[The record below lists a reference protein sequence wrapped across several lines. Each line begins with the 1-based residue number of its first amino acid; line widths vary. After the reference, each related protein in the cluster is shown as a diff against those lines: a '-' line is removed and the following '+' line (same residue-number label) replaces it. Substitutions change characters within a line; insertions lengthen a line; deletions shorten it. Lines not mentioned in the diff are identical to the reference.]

1 MSSPAPVDRRT
12 VLRLDQSLARTLS
25 PDDQLK
31 QCVDHLEN
39 PKVLVYEMVQAA
51 QVVEQLLAASEV
63 APCPT
68 AEVGDL
74 TDVLLLEH
82 FYRDREVV
90 VVSTDAQRFT
100 CLASNVQPLPSFAP
114 ELETDGLDYVGLMHG
129 GEGVGVLGCVQSDC
143 DPTPYLLLLR
153 SLCGLVELSLALR
166 SHRNRCSVL
175 AEALGDRASFDL
187 HLVLYEPVDPS
198 DSLLQLTRDL
208 AESVK
213 HSIQNSEEMPL
224 RLRDIACLR
233 MDPAEFSGELDL
245 EWAV

>member
-1 MSSPAPVDRRT
+1 MSSRVPVDQCT
-12 VLRLDQSLARTLS
+12 VLRLDHSLARTLS

-39 PKVLVYEMVQAA
+39 PEVLVCEMVQAA
-51 QVVEQLLAASEV
+51 QVVEQLLEASEV
-63 APCPT
+63 SPSPT
-68 AEVGDL
+68 ADVGDV
-74 TDVLLLEH
+74 TDFLLLEH
-82 FYRDREVV
+82 FYRDREVK
-90 VVSTDAQRFT
+90 VVSPDTRLFA
-100 CLASNVQPLPSFAP
+100 CLASNVEPLPSFAP
-114 ELETDGLDYVGLMHG
+114 ESETDGLDYVGLMHG

-153 SLCGLVELSLALR
+153 SLCGFVELSLALR
-166 SHRNRCSVL
+166 SHRHRCSVL

-187 HLVLYEPVDPS
+187 HLVLYEPVDPR

-213 HSIQNSEEMPL
+213 HVIQNSEEMPL

-233 MDPAEFSGELDL
+233 MDPVEFLGELDL